1 MILLQGC
8 ASVLILNNNSLE
20 HDTSSMAHRK
30 NCFKIKTITWSQVA
44 FGQLSSTDD
53 SLAYAERAEQKKIIE
68 QFFTEPEQDLSKC
81 KEEVLIKID
90 IKNAPINESRA
101 LLLISALTIG
111 IIPYWDKYENV
122 FELSIY
128 SKGGELKNSYV
139 SKIEY
144 TRYQSIFLL
153 PATPFYIGS
162 EMELNSKTIPF
173 HLENVSS
180 QIRNSTR

>member
-8 ASVLILNNNSLE
+8 ASVLILNNNSLD
-20 HDTSSMAHRK
+20 HDTSSMAHGK

-53 SLAYAERAEQKKIIE
+53 SLAYAERAEQKRIIE

-81 KEEVLIKID
+81 KEVVLIKID
-90 IKNAPINESRA
+90 IKNAPINESRT

-139 SKIEY
+139 SKVEY

-173 HLENVSS
+173 HLENISN
-180 QIRNSTR
+180 QISNSTR